1 MTRQAFGFILIVA
14 GVALLI
20 FARGRFA
27 GIARAEEE
35 MRLDDEARSAAC
47 FVPQI
52 AILVGGLAVV
62 AGFLLLTSAP
72 PALAP
77 QSVVYSP
84 LSITSIY
91 AAEWGAGRVTRMSS
105 EISKIGFVSLGCPKN
120 LVDSEVMM
128 GQLKKHGYELTTD
141 REAAE
146 VIVVN
151 TCGFI
156 DAAKQESINTILE
169 MAALKESANCK
180 RLVVAG
186 CLVERYRQDLL
197 NQLPEVDAV
206 LGTSEVEKI
215 VAAVDPSAVAAQ
227 DAAFVAS
234 NSWMT
239 RGLPTYIYDENAPRV
254 RSTPQHFAYVK
265 IAEGCDHTCAFCAIP
280 QMRGKYRSRRAG
292 SILREAE
299 QLAAQG
305 VKELI
310 LISQDSTQY
319 GLDLGV
325 KDGLAD
331 LLRSLARV
339 DGIEWIRVM
348 YTYPNSLSDATLAA
362 MAEEPKV
369 CNYLDMPLQHASA
382 NVLKRMRRGGNRQL
396 LEKLLT
402 RARQFVPDIALRTTF
417 VVGFPGETEE
427 DFNELMQFVRD
438 VEFDRVGVF
447 TYSDE
452 EGTHG
457 FALDGKVPVKTMRSR
472 RAKLMREQKQIS
484 KRKNR
489 ALIGRQFRALL
500 EGVSEESD
508 LLLQA
513 RLESQAPEVDGHIL
527 INDVPDGF
535 SARPGDFINLEITE
549 AHEYDLIARVI

>member
-1 MTRQAFGFILIVA
+1 MKSDIQ
-14 GVALLI
+14 
-20 FARGRFA
+20 
-27 GIARAEEE
+27 
-35 MRLDDEARSAAC
+35 
-47 FVPQI
+47 
-52 AILVGGLAVV
+52 
-62 AGFLLLTSAP
+62 
-72 PALAP
+72 
-77 QSVVYSP
+77 
-84 LSITSIY
+84 
-91 AAEWGAGRVTRMSS
+91 
-105 EISKIGFVSLGCPKN
+105 KIGFVSLGCPKN

-128 GQLKKHGYELTTD
+128 GQLKQHGYELTTD
-141 REAAE
+141 REAADVM
-146 VIVVN
+146 VIN

-156 DAAKQESINTILE
+156 QSAKEESINTILE
-169 MAALKESANCK
+169 MAALKDSANLK

-197 NQLPEVDAV
+197 NQLPEIDAV
-206 LGTSEVEKI
+206 LGTSELEKI
-215 VAAVDPSAVAAQ
+215 VAAVNPAAAAAQ

-234 NSWMT
+234 NAWMT
-239 RGLPTYIYDENAPRV
+239 RGLPTYLYDETSPRV
-254 RSTPQHFAYVK
+254 LSTPKHFAYVK

-299 QLAAQG
+299 QLAEQG
-305 VKELI
+305 VKELV

-325 KDGLAD
+325 KDGLAA

-369 CNYLDMPLQHASA
+369 CNYLDMPLQHAA
-382 NVLKRMRRGGNRQL
+382 AAMLKRMRRGGNRQL
-396 LEKLLT
+396 LEKLMT
-402 RARQFVPDIALRTTF
+402 RAKQFVPEITLRTTLI
-417 VVGFPGETEE
+417 VGFPGETDE
-427 DFNELMQFVRD
+427 DFEELMQFVRD

-457 FALDGKVPVKTMRSR
+457 FDLDGKVPANVMRSR
-472 RAKLMREQKQIS
+472 RAKLMREQAKIS
-484 KRKNR
+484 KKKNKAILGKR
-489 ALIGRQFRALL
+489 FRAML
-500 EGVSEESD
+500 EGVSQETD

-513 RLESQAPEVDGHIL
+513 RLESQAPEVDGHVL
-527 INDVPDGF
+527 INDIPEGF
-535 SARPGDFINLEITE
+535 AAKPGDFLEIEITE
-549 AHEYDLIARVI
+549 AHDYDLVAKVVEPGE

>member
-1 MTRQAFGFILIVA
+1 MST
-14 GVALLI
+14 
-20 FARGRFA
+20 
-27 GIARAEEE
+27 E
-35 MRLDDEARSAAC
+35 
-47 FVPQI
+47 
-52 AILVGGLAVV
+52 
-62 AGFLLLTSAP
+62 
-72 PALAP
+72 
-77 QSVVYSP
+77 
-84 LSITSIY
+84 
-91 AAEWGAGRVTRMSS
+91 VT
-105 EISKIGFVSLGCPKN
+105 KIGFVSLGCPKN

-128 GQLKKHGYELTTD
+128 GQLKQHGYELTTA
-141 REAAE
+141 REEAE
-146 VIVVN
+146 VMVVN

-156 DAAKQESINTILE
+156 QTAKEESIRTILE
-169 MAALKESANCK
+169 MAELKENARLK

-206 LGTSEVEKI
+206 LGTSELEKI
-215 VAAVDPSAVAAQ
+215 VAAVDPAAVAAQ

-234 NSWMT
+234 NAWMT
-239 RGLPTYIYDENAPRV
+239 RGLPTYLYDETTPRFLA
-254 RSTPQHFAYVK
+254 TPRHFAYVK

-292 SILREAE
+292 SIVHEAE

-305 VKELI
+305 VRELI

-319 GLDLGV
+319 GLDLGL

-331 LLRSLARV
+331 LLRALARV

-348 YTYPNSLSDATLAA
+348 YTYPNSLSDATLRV

-369 CNYLDMPLQHASA
+369 CKYLDMPLQHASA
-382 NVLKRMRRGGNRQL
+382 AMLKRMRRGGNRQL

-402 RARQFVPDIALRTTF
+402 RARDIVPGIALRTTLI
-417 VVGFPGETEE
+417 VGFPGETEE

-438 VEFDRVGVF
+438 VEFDRLGVF

-457 FALDGKVPVKTMRSR
+457 FDLDQKVPATTMRSR
-472 RAKLMREQKQIS
+472 RARLMREQAKIS
-484 KRKNR
+484 KRKNK
-489 ALIGRQFRALL
+489 ALIGQRFRAML
-500 EGVSEESD
+500 EGISDESE

-513 RLESQAPEVDGHIL
+513 RLESQAPEVDGHVL
-527 INDVPDGF
+527 INDVPEGF
-535 SARPGDFINLEITE
+535 NGQPGSMIEIEISE
-549 AHEYDLIARVI
+549 AHNYDLVAHVI

>member
-1 MTRQAFGFILIVA
+1 MK
-14 GVALLI
+14 
-20 FARGRFA
+20 
-27 GIARAEEE
+27 
-35 MRLDDEARSAAC
+35 
-47 FVPQI
+47 
-52 AILVGGLAVV
+52 
-62 AGFLLLTSAP
+62 
-72 PALAP
+72 
-77 QSVVYSP
+77 
-84 LSITSIY
+84 
-91 AAEWGAGRVTRMSS
+91 S
-105 EISKIGFVSLGCPKN
+105 EVQKIGFVSLGCPKN

-128 GQLKKHGYELTTD
+128 GQLKQHGYELTTD
-141 REAAE
+141 REAAD

-156 DAAKQESINTILE
+156 QSAKEESINTILE
-169 MAALKESANCK
+169 MAELKDSANLK

-206 LGTSEVEKI
+206 LGTSEIEKI
-215 VAAVDPSAVAAQ
+215 VAAVDPAAVARQ

-234 NSWMT
+234 NAWMT
-239 RGLPTYIYDENAPRV
+239 RGLPTYIYDENSPRLLA
-254 RSTPQHFAYVK
+254 TPKHFAYVK

-280 QMRGKYRSRRAG
+280 QMRGNYRSRRAG

-305 VKELI
+305 VKELA

-319 GLDLGV
+319 GLDLGI
-325 KDGLAD
+325 KDGLPR

-339 DGIEWIRVM
+339 DGVEWIRVM

-382 NVLKRMRRGGNRQL
+382 GVLKRMRRGGNRQL
-396 LEKLLT
+396 LEKLLG

-417 VVGFPGETEE
+417 IVGFPGETDE
-427 DFNELMQFVRD
+427 DFDELMRFVRD

-457 FALDGKVPVKTMRSR
+457 FELDGKVPARVMRQR
-472 RAKLMREQKQIS
+472 RAKLMREQTKIS
-484 KRKNR
+484 KRRNQD
-489 ALIGRQFRALL
+489 LIGRRFRSLL
-500 EGVSEESD
+500 EGVSEESE

-513 RLESQAPEVDGHIL
+513 RLESQAPEVDGHVL
-527 INDVPDGF
+527 INDAPEEFAGK
-535 SARPGDFINLEITE
+535 PGDFIEIEITE
-549 AHEYDLIARVI
+549 AHDYDLVAKVV

>member
-1 MTRQAFGFILIVA
+1 MKK
-14 GVALLI
+14 
-20 FARGRFA
+20 
-27 GIARAEEE
+27 
-35 MRLDDEARSAAC
+35 
-47 FVPQI
+47 
-52 AILVGGLAVV
+52 
-62 AGFLLLTSAP
+62 
-72 PALAP
+72 
-77 QSVVYSP
+77 
-84 LSITSIY
+84 
-91 AAEWGAGRVTRMSS
+91 S
-105 EISKIGFVSLGCPKN
+105 EIEKIGFVSLGCPKN

-128 GQLKKHGYELTTD
+128 GQLKQHGYELTTT
-141 REAAE
+141 REDAD

-169 MAALKESANCK
+169 MAELKDTANCK

-206 LGTSEVEKI
+206 LGTSEIEKI
-215 VAAVDPSAVAAQ
+215 VAAVDPAAAAKQ

-254 RSTPQHFAYVK
+254 LATPQHFAYVK

-292 SILREAE
+292 SIINEAH

-305 VKELI
+305 VKELV

-319 GLDLGV
+319 GLDLGL

-331 LLRSLARV
+331 LLKGLAQV

-348 YTYPNSLSDATLAA
+348 YTYPNSLSDATLAV

-382 NVLKRMRRGGNRQL
+382 NMLKRMRRGGNRAM
-396 LEKLLT
+396 LEKLLG
-402 RARQFVPDIALRTTF
+402 RARKFVPDIALRTTF
-417 VVGFPGETEE
+417 IVGFPGETDE
-427 DFNELMQFVRD
+427 DFEELMQFVKD
-438 VEFDRVGVF
+438 IEFDRVGVF

-457 FALDGKVPVKTMRSR
+457 FDLDGKVPTKTMRSR
-472 RAKLMREQKQIS
+472 RAKLMREQQKIS
-484 KRKNR
+484 KRKNK
-489 ALIGRQFRALL
+489 AMIGKQFRALL
-500 EGVSEESD
+500 EGVSEESQ

-513 RLESQAPEVDGHIL
+513 RLETQAPEVDGHIL

-535 SARPGDFINLEITE
+535 DVKPGTFLNLEITE
-549 AHEYDLIARVI
+549 AHDYDLIARVM

>member
-1 MTRQAFGFILIVA
+1 MK
-14 GVALLI
+14 
-20 FARGRFA
+20 
-27 GIARAEEE
+27 
-35 MRLDDEARSAAC
+35 
-47 FVPQI
+47 
-52 AILVGGLAVV
+52 
-62 AGFLLLTSAP
+62 
-72 PALAP
+72 
-77 QSVVYSP
+77 
-84 LSITSIY
+84 
-91 AAEWGAGRVTRMSS
+91 S

-128 GQLKKHGYELTTD
+128 GQLQKHGYELTTD
-141 REAAE
+141 REAAD

-169 MAALKESANCK
+169 MAGLKETANCK

-215 VAAVDPSAVAAQ
+215 VAAVDPSAVAAE

-239 RGLPTYIYDENAPRV
+239 RGLPTYIYDEHAPRV
-254 RSTPQHFAYVK
+254 LATPRHFAYVK

-339 DGIEWIRVM
+339 DGVEWIRVM

-362 MAEEPKV
+362 MAEEEKV
-369 CNYLDMPLQHASA
+369 CKYLDMPLQHASA

-402 RARQFVPDIALRTTF
+402 RAKQTVPGIALRTTF

-427 DFNELMQFVRD
+427 DFNELVQFVRD

-457 FALDGKVPVKTMRSR
+457 FELDGKVPVRAMRSR
-472 RAKLMREQKQIS
+472 RARLMREQKQIS
-484 KRKNR
+484 KRRNR
-489 ALIGRQFRALL
+489 ALVGREFRALL
-500 EGVSEESD
+500 EGVSEESE

-527 INDVPDGF
+527 INDVPAGF
-535 SARPGDFINLEITE
+535 AARPGDFVKIEITE
-549 AHEYDLIARVI
+549 AHEYDLVARAV

>member
-1 MTRQAFGFILIVA
+1 MK
-14 GVALLI
+14 
-20 FARGRFA
+20 
-27 GIARAEEE
+27 
-35 MRLDDEARSAAC
+35 
-47 FVPQI
+47 
-52 AILVGGLAVV
+52 
-62 AGFLLLTSAP
+62 
-72 PALAP
+72 
-77 QSVVYSP
+77 
-84 LSITSIY
+84 
-91 AAEWGAGRVTRMSS
+91 S

-128 GQLKKHGYELTTD
+128 GQLRQHGYELTTE
-141 REAAE
+141 REEAD

-156 DAAKQESINTILE
+156 DSAKQESVDTILE
-169 MAALKESANCK
+169 MAQLKDHGRLK

-206 LGTSEVEKI
+206 LGTSEITRI
-215 VAAVDPSAVAAQ
+215 VAAVDPAAVAAQ

-234 NSWMT
+234 HTWMT
-239 RGLPTYIYDENAPRV
+239 RGLPTYLYDENTPRLLA
-254 RSTPQHFAYVK
+254 TPQHFAYVK

-280 QMRGKYRSRRAG
+280 QMRGRYRSRRAG
-292 SILREAE
+292 SIVREAE

-305 VKELI
+305 VKELV

-319 GLDLGV
+319 GLDLGL

-331 LLRSLARV
+331 LLRSLAQV
-339 DGIEWIRVM
+339 DGLEWIRVM
-348 YTYPNSLSDATLAA
+348 YTYPNSLSDATLEV
-362 MAEEPKV
+362 MASEAKV

-382 NVLKRMRRGGNRQL
+382 AVLKRMRRGGNRQL
-396 LEKLLT
+396 LEKLLR

-417 VVGFPGETEE
+417 IVGFPGETEE
-427 DFNELMQFVRD
+427 DFSELMQFVKD
-438 VEFDRVGVF
+438 IEFDRVGVF

-457 FALDGKVPVKTMRSR
+457 YELDGKVPARTMRSR
-472 RAKLMREQKQIS
+472 RAKLMREQQRIS

-489 ALIGRQFRALL
+489 ALIGRRFRAIL
-500 EGVSEESD
+500 EGISQESE

-513 RLESQAPEVDGHIL
+513 RLESQAPEVDGHVL

-535 SARPGDFINLEITE
+535 AARPGDFITLEITE
-549 AHEYDLIARVI
+549 AHDYDLVARVVESNTE

>member
-1 MTRQAFGFILIVA
+1 MK
-14 GVALLI
+14 
-20 FARGRFA
+20 
-27 GIARAEEE
+27 
-35 MRLDDEARSAAC
+35 
-47 FVPQI
+47 
-52 AILVGGLAVV
+52 
-62 AGFLLLTSAP
+62 
-72 PALAP
+72 
-77 QSVVYSP
+77 
-84 LSITSIY
+84 
-91 AAEWGAGRVTRMSS
+91 S
-105 EISKIGFVSLGCPKN
+105 EIQKIGFVSLGCPKN

-128 GQLKKHGYELTTD
+128 GQLKQHGYELTTE
-141 REAAE
+141 REAAD

-156 DAAKQESINTILE
+156 QSAKEESINTILQMPE
-169 MAALKESANCK
+169 LKDSANLK

-186 CLVERYRQDLL
+186 CLVERYRRDLL

-206 LGTSEVEKI
+206 LGTSEIEKI
-215 VAAVDPSAVAAQ
+215 VAAVDPAAVEAQ

-234 NSWMT
+234 NAWMT
-239 RGLPTYIYDENAPRV
+239 RGLPTYIYDEQSPRV
-254 RSTPQHFAYVK
+254 LATPKHFAYVK

-299 QLAAQG
+299 QLAEQG
-305 VKELI
+305 VKELV

-319 GLDLGV
+319 GLDLGI

-339 DGIEWIRVM
+339 DGVEWVRVM

-362 MAEEPKV
+362 MADEPKV

-382 NVLKRMRRGGNRQL
+382 SVLKRMRRGGNRQL
-396 LEKLLT
+396 LEKLLS
-402 RARQFVPDIALRTTF
+402 RARQFVPDMTLRTTF
-417 VVGFPGETEE
+417 IVGFPGETDQ
-427 DFNELMQFVRD
+427 DFEELMQFVRD

-457 FALDGKVPVKTMRSR
+457 YEIGDKVPARVMRQR
-472 RAKLMREQKQIS
+472 RAKLMREQAKIS
-484 KRKNR
+484 KRRNK
-489 ALIGRQFRALL
+489 ALIGKRFRALL
-500 EGVSEESD
+500 EGVSQESE

-513 RLESQAPEVDGHIL
+513 RLESQAPEVDGHVL
-527 INDVPDGF
+527 INDAPDDF
-535 SARPGDFINLEITE
+535 ARKPGDFIDIEISE
-549 AHEYDLIARVI
+549 AHDYDLIAKVVAR

>member
-1 MTRQAFGFILIVA
+1 MNSDVQ
-14 GVALLI
+14 
-20 FARGRFA
+20 
-27 GIARAEEE
+27 
-35 MRLDDEARSAAC
+35 
-47 FVPQI
+47 
-52 AILVGGLAVV
+52 
-62 AGFLLLTSAP
+62 
-72 PALAP
+72 
-77 QSVVYSP
+77 
-84 LSITSIY
+84 
-91 AAEWGAGRVTRMSS
+91 
-105 EISKIGFVSLGCPKN
+105 KIGFVSLGCPKN

-128 GQLKKHGYELTTD
+128 GQLRDRGYELTTD
-141 REAAE
+141 REAAD

-156 DAAKQESINTILE
+156 QSAKEESINTILE
-169 MAALKESANCK
+169 MAELKDTARLK

-197 NQLPEVDAV
+197 NQLPEIDAV
-206 LGTSEVEKI
+206 LGTSEIEKI
-215 VAAVDPSAVAAQ
+215 VAAVDPVAAAAQ

-234 NSWMT
+234 NAWMT
-239 RGLPTYIYDENAPRV
+239 RGLPTYLYDEDSPRLLA
-254 RSTPQHFAYVK
+254 TPKHFAYVK

-280 QMRGKYRSRRAG
+280 QMRGRYRSRRAG

-299 QLAAQG
+299 QLAAAG
-305 VKELI
+305 VKELV

-319 GLDLGV
+319 GLDLGI

-382 NVLKRMRRGGNRQL
+382 AVLKRMRRGGNRQL
-396 LEKLLT
+396 LEKLLS
-402 RARQFVPDIALRTTF
+402 RARQFVPDITLRTTF
-417 VVGFPGETEE
+417 IVGFPGETEE
-427 DFNELMQFVRD
+427 DFGELMQFIRD

-457 FALDGKVPVKTMRSR
+457 HGIDDKVSPRVMRSR
-472 RAKLMREQKQIS
+472 RAKLMREQARIS
-484 KRKNR
+484 KRRNR
-489 ALIGRQFRALL
+489 SLAGRRFRAML
-500 EGVSEESD
+500 EGVSQETD

-513 RLESQAPEVDGHIL
+513 RLESQAPEVDGHVL
-527 INDVPDGF
+527 INDVPEDF
-535 SARPGDFINLEITE
+535 NAQPGDFIEIEITE
-549 AHEYDLIARVI
+549 AHEYDLVARAVGP

>member
-1 MTRQAFGFILIVA
+1 MK
-14 GVALLI
+14 
-20 FARGRFA
+20 
-27 GIARAEEE
+27 
-35 MRLDDEARSAAC
+35 
-47 FVPQI
+47 
-52 AILVGGLAVV
+52 
-62 AGFLLLTSAP
+62 
-72 PALAP
+72 
-77 QSVVYSP
+77 
-84 LSITSIY
+84 
-91 AAEWGAGRVTRMSS
+91 S
-105 EISKIGFVSLGCPKN
+105 EIQKIGFVSLGCPKN

-128 GQLKKHGYELTTD
+128 GQLKQHGYELTTD
-141 REAAE
+141 REAAD
-146 VIVVN
+146 VMVVN

-156 DAAKQESINTILE
+156 QSAKEESINTILE
-169 MAALKESANCK
+169 MADLKESGNLK

-206 LGTSEVEKI
+206 LGTSEIEKI
-215 VAAVDPSAVAAQ
+215 IAAVDPAAVAAR

-234 NSWMT
+234 NAWMT
-239 RGLPTYIYDENAPRV
+239 RGLPTYLYDEAAPRMLA
-254 RSTPQHFAYVK
+254 TPKHFAYVK

-292 SILREAE
+292 SILCEAE

-305 VKELI
+305 VRELV

-319 GLDLGV
+319 GLDLGI

-331 LLRSLARV
+331 LLRGLARV

-362 MAEEPKV
+362 MAEETKV

-382 NVLKRMRRGGNRQL
+382 NMLKRMRRGGNRQL
-396 LEKLLT
+396 LEKLLA
-402 RARQFVPDIALRTTF
+402 RARQFVPEITLRTTLI
-417 VVGFPGETEE
+417 VGFPGETDA
-427 DFNELMQFVRD
+427 DFEELMQFVRD

-457 FALDGKVPVKTMRSR
+457 YDLDDKVPARTMRSR
-472 RAKLMREQKQIS
+472 RAKLMREQARIS
-484 KRKNR
+484 KRRNK
-489 ALIGRQFRALL
+489 ALIGRRFRAML
-500 EGVSEESD
+500 EGVSQETD

-513 RLESQAPEVDGHIL
+513 RLESQAPDVDGHVL
-527 INDVPDGF
+527 VNDVPDGF
-535 SARPGDFINLEITE
+535 AATPGDMIEIEIAE
-549 AHEYDLIARVI
+549 AHDYDLVARVV